1 MQPSKFH
8 AASWLVWALSG
19 AAIVQL
25 APNPALLLLI
35 LGVAAAVVATCVID
49 GPLARAFPQLLA
61 VGVTFGVLRVVLL
74 SLTTHGV
81 GDVWFRVPELTLPR
95 IVGGFTVGGTVEG
108 DVVLQ
113 AAAESLQLV
122 ALLGVF
128 GAFNSVV
135 AHYELVGLLPRA
147 YHEVGLVVS
156 VALAFVPSVLT
167 GLHEVREADRARA
180 GGEPVR
186 RRRSGRLLLPVL
198 ERGLDRSIALSESM
212 DSRGFAYE
220 QPTRSEQTGS
230 FLALGGVVAVG
241 AAGVALVGQERGWAT
256 GLLIL
261 GAITLGVAG
270 WLSSRN
276 RDRTR
281 YRPRRMDR
289 NDVVMALAAASA
301 AIIVVVASL
310 AGDGRLRWTPG
321 DGLNVSAAG
330 LVAVLALL
338 APAALPGRVAA
349 QEPAA
354 TDVVPS

>member
-8 AASWLVWALSG
+8 AASWLVWALAG
-19 AAIVQL
+19 AVIVQL
-25 APNPALLLLI
+25 APNPALLLLV
-35 LGVAAAVVATCVID
+35 LAASAAVVATCVID
-49 GPLARAFPQLLA
+49 GPLARAFPQLIA
-61 VGVTFGVLRVVLL
+61 VGVAFGVLRVVLL

-81 GDVWFRVPELTLPR
+81 GDVWFRLPELTLPR
-95 IVGGFTVGGTVEG
+95 IMGGFTVGGTIEG

-135 AHYELVGLLPRA
+135 AHYELVGLLPKA
-147 YHEVGLVVS
+147 YHEVGLVIS
-156 VALAFVPSVLT
+156 VALAFVPSVVT
-167 GLHEVREADRARA
+167 GLHEVREADRARS

-212 DSRGFAYE
+212 DSRGFAHE
-220 QPTRSEQTGS
+220 PPTRGDQAGS
-230 FLALGGVVAVG
+230 LLALGAVVAIG

-256 GLLIL
+256 GLLIV
-261 GAITLGVAG
+261 GGVGMGVAG
-270 WLSSRN
+270 WLSSRS

-289 NDVVMALAAASA
+289 NDVVMALVAAAGAIVIA
-301 AIIVVVASL
+301 AASL
-310 AGDGRLRWTPG
+310 AGDGSLRWAPG
-321 DGLNVSAAG
+321 DGLDLSAAG
-330 LVAVLALL
+330 LLAALTLL
-338 APAALPGRVAA
+338 APAGLPGRVATD
-349 QEPAA
+349 EPRSEA
-354 TDVVPS
+354 VHP